1 MQMRERLKRTK
12 LFQWGAA
19 YLAGAW
25 LVLQLTTLIGE
36 QFSWPNA
43 LLRGITVL
51 LGIGFF
57 VALIAA
63 WYHGETG
70 RQRVSGFEV
79 VLLAG
84 VLVLAAVAVKLVTP
98 ESDAGPANQTTAVP
112 AVPSL
117 PRGPAIAVL
126 PFKNLSAD
134 PSNEYFSDGI
144 TEELINALSRV
155 EGLSVVAR
163 TSAASFKGKD
173 IDVREIGGKL
183 GATAL
188 LEGSVR
194 KSGRQLRIQARLVN
208 AADGYQLW
216 SQVYDR
222 ELADVFA
229 IQQEIAT
236 AIVEKLEPD
245 LATVDRTSRASPSTS
260 DLEAWDLY
268 IQGRYLWNRRAPG
281 YATEAIRY
289 FSAAIARDSSFAF
302 AYAGLADAYLAL
314 VIWAGARPSVVMP
327 LAHAAVQRALALD
340 PRSAPAHT
348 SLAYIKYWYDWDWE
362 QAEAEFQRAITL
374 DRSYSTAHHWYSL
387 LLITL
392 GRTEEAEREI
402 QLAQRLEPM
411 SPIINTIVG
420 TRMFYSREYEPAIAQ
435 GRHTA
440 DGDPTFAINRFQL
453 GRAYAMMGRHAE
465 AIAEHQRAVELSQR
479 NPIALAALA
488 HAYAVSGE
496 RARASALAD
505 SLERR
510 ARHEPVSPYWIGTLY
525 AALGDTDRALDWLER
540 AYDERDGWLV
550 NLGVEPYLDG
560 LREQRRFRAL
570 LSRLRLN

>member
-1 MQMRERLKRTK
+1 MRERLKRTK

-36 QFSWPNA
+36 QFGWPNA

-51 LGIGFF
+51 LGVGFF
-57 VALIAA
+57 VTLIAA
-63 WYHGETG
+63 WYHGEKG
-70 RQRVSGFEV
+70 RQRVSGFEL

-84 VLVLAAVAVKLVTP
+84 VLVVAAAAVKLVTAASEADP
-98 ESDAGPANQTTAVP
+98 ETQTTSVP

-126 PFKNLSAD
+126 PFKNLSED
-134 PSNEYFSDGI
+134 PNNEYFSDGI
-144 TEELINALSRV
+144 TEELINALARV

-163 TSAASFKGKD
+163 TSAAAFKGKETD
-173 IDVREIGGKL
+173 IREIGNRL

-216 SQVYDR
+216 SEVYNR

-229 IQQEIAT
+229 IQQEIAD
-236 AIVEKLEPD
+236 AIVERLEPD
-245 LATVDRTSRASPSTS
+245 FDTAQRRSSSAPSTA

-268 IQGRYLWNRRAPG
+268 IQGRYLWNRRAPD

-314 VIWAGARPSVVMP
+314 VIWAGARPSEVMP
-327 LAHAAVQRALALD
+327 RAQAAAQRALALD
-340 PRSAPAHT
+340 RRNAPAHT
-348 SLAYIKYWYDWDWE
+348 SLAYIKYWYDWNWE

-392 GRTEEAEREI
+392 GRTEEAAREI

-420 TRMFYSREYEPAIAQ
+420 TLRFYARDYERAIAQ

-440 DGDPTFAINRFQL
+440 DGEPTFAINRFQL
-453 GRAYAMMGRHAE
+453 GRAYAMTGRHRE
-465 AIAEHQRAVELSQR
+465 AIAEHLRAVELSQR
-479 NPIALAALA
+479 NPIALAALG

-496 RARASALAD
+496 RARAAALAD

-540 AYDERDGWLV
+540 AYDERDGWMV
-550 NLGVEPYLDG
+550 NLGVEPYFDG
-560 LREQRRFRAL
+560 LREQPRFRAL